1 MFLES
6 YLFLSALLVLAYCA
20 NCLFATIYLVSE
32 NKRSETSSDHLFRIT
47 NDLVSWLF
55 YQGPLQL
62 PYLWELFAYA
72 WIFDFTKFVW
82 VGWSYSCG
90 EPQERE

>member
-1 MFLES
+1 
-6 YLFLSALLVLAYCA
+6 
-20 NCLFATIYLVSE
+20 
-32 NKRSETSSDHLFRIT
+32 LFRIT

-62 PYLWELFAYA
+62 PYLWGLFAYA

-82 VGWSYSCG
+82 GGWSYSCG